1 LTQASNDLEQLKQSV
16 KDLSNV
22 YKSQLELGMI
32 DNDTLTNIHNAILK
46 LKDAIYSLKKQ
57 VT

>member
-1 LTQASNDLEQLKQSV
+1 MTQAQNDLAQLKQSV

-22 YKSQLELGMI
+22 YKSQLELDMI

-46 LKDAIYSLKKQ
+46 IKDAIYSLNKR

>member
-22 YKSQLELGMI
+22 YKSQLELDMI